1 MIALELNE
9 KLQMYDHYLSDFFFK
24 YIFYHGNFQ
33 TYIKV
38 DNQHL

>member
-9 KLQMYDHYLSDFFFK
+9 KLQMYDHYLSDFFLN
-24 YIFYHGNFQ
+24 IFYHVNFQ